1 MASEVRLI
9 RDKLSAMPET
19 NDFVFGPNAKSSD
32 VTPYSLGVLR
42 DVMAASKVAKVT
54 ISSTQRSPA
63 DQGRVMY
70 NNCETQ
76 GVAAQKKLY
85 KAPGQAVI
93 DVYVAGKA
101 AGKSADAIKADMTAK
116 INELGPMTV
125 SHHAADPKVLNVFD
139 VAPSSVVNVDSFQ
152 KAAKADARVSKFLT
166 PPNDPGLHFEIP
178 QPQETA

>member
-1 MASEVRLI
+1 
-9 RDKLSAMPET
+9 MPEA
-19 NDFVFGPNAKSSD
+19 NDVVFGPNAKSSD

-42 DVMAASKVAKVT
+42 DVMSAAKVAKVT

-63 DQGRVMY
+63 DQARVMY

-85 KAPGQAVI
+85 KEPGQAVI

-101 AGKSADAIKADMTAK
+101 ASKSPDAIKADMTAK
-116 INELGPMTV
+116 INELGPMNV

-139 VAPSSVVNVDSFQ
+139 VAPSSVANVDSFQ

>member
-1 MASEVRLI
+1 
-9 RDKLSAMPET
+9 MPEL
-19 NDFVFGPNAKSSD
+19 NDIVFGPNAKASD

-42 DVMAASKVAKVT
+42 DVMAASKVAEVT

-63 DQGRVMY
+63 DQARVMY
-70 NNCETQ
+70 NNLESQ
-76 GVAAQKKLY
+76 GVGPQKKLY
-85 KAPGQAVI
+85 KSPGQAVI

-116 INELGPMTV
+116 INEIGPMNV
-125 SHHAADPKVLNVFD
+125 SHHAADPKLLNVFD
-139 VAPSSVVNVDSFQ
+139 VAPSSVANVNAFQ
-152 KAAKADARVSKFLT
+152 VAAKAEARVSKFLT

>member
-1 MASEVRLI
+1 
-9 RDKLSAMPET
+9 MP
-19 NDFVFGPNAKSSD
+19 NDNNIVFGPNAKSSD

-42 DVMAASKVAKVT
+42 DVMTAANVAKLT

-63 DQGRVMY
+63 DQARVMF
-70 NNCETQ
+70 NNLETQ
-76 GVAAQKKLY
+76 GVAAQRRLY
-85 KAPGQAVI
+85 KPPGQAVI

-101 AGKSADAIKADMTAK
+101 AGKTSDAIKAEMTAK

-139 VAPSSVVNVDSFQ
+139 VAPSSVADVAAFQ
-152 KAAKADARVSKFLT
+152 TAAKNDARVSKFLT

-178 QPQETA
+178 QPQDVA